1 MQSLEKLKRKSRR
14 KKSQSLLKLIRSN
27 WKRCRSVRWSLTFR
41 CWPSTTSVT
50 TPSIQISTST
60 LSQWPFWGHI
70 KRRPA
75 EKCLAME
82 EPDPVSLFCLAEL
95 EKVWSALLC
104 AARSGRKRLFS
115 ATPVFWWSSGSSNS
129 RCGRRLT
136 TPSFADSHL
145 MQRTSQWGAAFSSRP
160 TTWCRLS
167 DNSKRDPVG
176 FKVSKLQSTAM

>member
-1 MQSLEKLKRKSRR
+1 MKNCHNEQLLPFSHAATKR
-14 KKSQSLLKLIRSN
+14 QELLKWKKCSNFTLKTGLCTERKLACRVERAKRFEFAFRSN

-60 LSQWPFWGHI
+60 LSQWPFWGRI
-70 KRRPA
+70 KRRPS

-104 AARSGRKRLFS
+104 AARSGRKRVSL
-115 ATPVFWWSSGSSNS
+115 
-129 RCGRRLT
+129 
-136 TPSFADSHL
+136 SF
-145 MQRTSQWGAAFSSRP
+145 M
-160 TTWCRLS
+160 
-167 DNSKRDPVG
+167 V
-176 FKVSKLQSTAM
+176 